1 MGLVGDG
8 IGGRWYW
15 WEMRLV
21 GDRVG
26 GRWD

>member
-8 IGGRWYW
+8 IGGRWDW

-21 GDRVG
+21 GEGVG